1 MAGQWDILEHGVF
14 GGICP
19 GGQVQ
24 GPLDGLATGLHPV
37 SGPPPSV
44 ARGALG
50 LPSRPGIRDSA
61 GQVSRAALSGSQQIT
76 RRRKLLAQPTQRYFT
91 PG

>member
-1 MAGQWDILEHGVF
+1 MADQWDILEHGVL

-37 SGPPPSV
+37 PGPPPSV
-44 ARGALG
+44 TGGALG
-50 LPSRPGIRDSA
+50 LLSRPGTPDSA
-61 GQVSRAALSGSQQIT
+61 RQVSGAGALSGS
-76 RRRKLLAQPTQRYFT
+76 
-91 PG
+91 